1 MNSYLP
7 QSLIRDHITESRHQA
22 AAARRASA
30 AREAARGAHRR
41 SGAHPRRIGLRTL
54 RGA

>member
-30 AREAARGAHRR
+30 ARVARRR
-41 SGAHPRRIGLRTL
+41 TGTHARRIGLRIA
-54 RGA
+54 RSA